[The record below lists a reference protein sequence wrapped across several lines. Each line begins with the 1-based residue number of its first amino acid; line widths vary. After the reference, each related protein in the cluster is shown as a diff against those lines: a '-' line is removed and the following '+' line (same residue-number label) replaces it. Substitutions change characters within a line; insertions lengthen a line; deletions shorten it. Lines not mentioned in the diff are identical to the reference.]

1 MTEDEQTPAAADND
15 AVADTAVPF
24 FVVGLGASGGD
35 TAGIAKALTI
45 LAPLREL
52 CVVLALR
59 DRDALDEQQLRDALG
74 RDAHKLVVPVD
85 GQRLE
90 PATVYLPT
98 AGMLFTLE
106 EGQLRMRKLDEHSER
121 GVIDTFM
128 LSMAQDQDGNTIGLI
143 LGETDGDGV
152 LGLTAIKESGGL
164 TLASGRADLSSSELK
179 NANIPAA
186 VADYLLP
193 LTEISSRI
201 EQHIV
206 HYNRMGEAL
215 ASEAAAKASL
225 DKLSQIADL
234 LRNNTGHDFHG
245 YKRATFMRRVQR
257 RMQVVQV
264 ASMTAYIDVLRSSP
278 DEAQQLFNDLLIG
291 VTQFFR
297 DRREFDFLESHVI
310 PKLFQGKGRSD
321 HLRVWVLGCSTGE
334 EAYSLAMLL
343 REYANTMD
351 APPHIQLFASDID
364 GRALAVARVGRY
376 PQSIAEEVP
385 QDRLARWFVKEGE
398 TYSVSKE
405 LREMCVFSQHS
416 IVKDPPFSRLD
427 MVSCRNLLI
436 YLDADLQNRIIPLFH
451 FALRP
456 HGYLFLG
463 NSENVSRHA
472 KLFAPVERTF
482 RIFQKLDVDT
492 RLHAGFTFAHVV
504 SHSPTIPTVP
514 RPQSANQNLVRQGEG
529 IAERYAPAYAI
540 VDDQFDVL
548 HFSAQAGRY
557 IHPGGGTPSLNLLNL
572 VHRDLRLD
580 LRGALNRAATENR
593 QVHVEGLTISD
604 PAQQNT
610 IDLIIEPAI
619 DSGSAPRGFVVLFK
633 DGPKIPASGTMALG
647 ASAAHDDHVRSLDA
661 ELRVTRERLQAMIE
675 ELESAN
681 EELKSSNEEYQ
692 SLNEELQS
700 ANEELETSK
709 EELQS
714 VNEEVT
720 TVNGEL
726 AHRVQEL
733 AHANSDLKNLL
744 ESTQIATIFLD
755 NELRITNFTPAVAD
769 IFPLVESDIHRP
781 LGHIKSRV
789 NYDELQDDVRKV
801 IRTLSTIDREI
812 ENPTTGMRYIV
823 RVLPYRS
830 VDNFIG
836 GAVVTFMDVTPLTRA
851 ERALRESD
859 SRLRSLM
866 EGIPQ
871 LVWRAV
877 DDGHWTWSSPQ
888 WAAYTGL
895 SEVNTLGQNWL
906 TALHP
911 DDREATLLAWQ
922 QAEDKSAFHIEHRIF
937 NSGEGAYR
945 WFNTKAMPVV
955 DDTGVI
961 IEWLG
966 TSTEVHDLRR
976 LQGEQQLMVAELQ
989 HRTRNLLAVVQSIAR
1004 QTAKETDDLQA
1015 FSGVLEDRLA
1025 ALSRAQGLLSQ
1036 PEAEAIT
1043 LGNLLAMELGAV
1055 AGHANPERITLEGPD
1070 VPLRRSAIQILALAI
1085 HELTTNSR
1093 KYGALSEGRG
1103 RLNVQWRIEGDA
1115 DEPMLSIDWLE
1126 EDIDTSDA
1134 SQLGGGYGRQ
1144 LIERGIPH
1152 NLGGQTTYELGPH
1165 RLHCTI
1171 RVPLATAK
1179 ASRQK
1184 SVDRAVAV
1192 SDS

>member
-1 MTEDEQTPAAADND
+1 MTEDEQISTATDED
-15 AVADTAVPF
+15 TVADSAVPF
-24 FVVGLGASGGD
+24 FVLALGASGGD
-35 TAGIAKALTI
+35 TQGIAKALSA

-59 DRDALDEQQLRDALG
+59 DREALDEPQLRSALG
-74 RDAHKLVVPVD
+74 KEAQRLVVPND
-85 GQRLE
+85 GQALE
-90 PATVYLPT
+90 PDRIYLPPDGT
-98 AGMLFTLE
+98 LFTLE
-106 EGQLRMRKLDEHSER
+106 EGQLRMRRMDEPSSER

-143 LGETDGDGV
+143 LGETGGDGV
-152 LGLTAIKESGGL
+152 LGVTAIKESGGL
-164 TLASGRADLSSSELK
+164 TLASGHAAISASELR

-186 VADYLLP
+186 VVDYMLP
-193 LTEISSRI
+193 LSHISARI

-215 ASEAAAKASL
+215 AGEAAAKASL

-264 ASMTAYIDVLRSSP
+264 SSMDAYIEALRSMP
-278 DEAQQLFNDLLIG
+278 DEALQLFNDLLIG

-310 PKLFQGKGRSD
+310 PKLFQGKGRND
-321 HLRVWVLGCSTGE
+321 HLRIWVLGCSTGE

-343 REYANTMD
+343 REYANKVD

-376 PQSIAEEVP
+376 PQSIADEVP
-385 QDRLARWFVKEGE
+385 PERLARWFVKEGE

-456 HGYLFLG
+456 NGYLFLG

-504 SHSPTIPTVP
+504 SHSPAVQALP
-514 RPQSANQNLVRQGEG
+514 RPPSANQNLVRQGEL

-548 HFSAQAGRY
+548 HFSAQAGRF

-593 QVHVEGLTISD
+593 LIHVKGLTIND
-604 PAQQNT
+604 PKQQNT

-619 DSGSAPRGFVVLFK
+619 DNGSAPRGFVVLFK
-633 DGPKIPASGTMALG
+633 DGPKIPDSESIGSGS
-647 ASAAHDDHVRSLDA
+647 SAAQNDHVRALDA

-789 NYDELQDDVRKV
+789 SYDELQDDVRKV
-801 IRTLSTIDREI
+801 IRTLSTIDREV
-812 ENPTTGMRYIV
+812 ENPVTRTRYIV

-851 ERALRESD
+851 ERALRESE

-871 LVWRAV
+871 LVWRAEEE
-877 DDGHWTWSSPQ
+877 GQWTWSSPQ
-888 WAAYTGL
+888 WTAYTGM
-895 SEVNTLGQNWL
+895 SEDAALGQGWL
-906 TALHP
+906 AAVHP
-911 DDREATLLAWQ
+911 EDRQATQLAWN
-922 QAEDKSAFHIEHRIF
+922 QAEEKSAFHLEHRLF
-937 NSGEGAYR
+937 NAASADYR
-945 WFNTKAMPVV
+945 WFNTKAMPVS
-955 DDTGVI
+955 DESGAI

-976 LQGEQQLMVAELQ
+976 LQGEQQIMVAELQ

-1004 QTAKETDDLQA
+1004 QTMKETDDLPD
-1015 FSGVLEDRLA
+1015 FGSKLEDRLA

-1043 LGNLLAMELGAV
+1043 LGTILEMELGAV
-1055 AGHANPERITLEGPD
+1055 ASHTEAERIRLDGPE

-1093 KYGALSEGRG
+1093 KYGALSERPGKLTVRWQ
-1103 RLNVQWRIEGDA
+1103 LEGEQGA
-1115 DEPMLSIDWLE
+1115 KSLKIDWLE
-1126 EDIDTSDA
+1126 EDIVTSEA
-1134 SQLGGGYGRQ
+1134 GGLGGYGRQ
-1144 LIERGIPH
+1144 LIERGIPY
-1152 NLGGQTTYELGPH
+1152 NLGGQTRYELGPD
-1165 RLHCTI
+1165 RLHCSI
-1171 RVPLATAK
+1171 RVPLASADPGK
-1179 ASRQK
+1179 RRSSGDAGAR
-1184 SVDRAVAV
+1184 
-1192 SDS
+1192 

>member
-1 MTEDEQTPAAADND
+1 MTEDELIASAADND
-15 AVADTAVPF
+15 DAAETVVPF
-24 FVVGLGASGGD
+24 FVVALGASGGN
-35 TAGIAKALTI
+35 TQAIARALDA
-45 LAPLREL
+45 LAPLHEV

-59 DRDALDEQQLRDALG
+59 DRQALDEQELRLALG
-74 RDAHKLVVPVD
+74 QGAQRLVVPAD
-85 GQRLE
+85 GEALK
-90 PATVYLPT
+90 PDAVYLPP
-98 AGMLFTLE
+98 AGTLFTLE
-106 EGQLRMRKLDEHSER
+106 EGQLRMRRIEDHGGER

-152 LGLTAIKESGGL
+152 LGVTAIKESGGL
-164 TLASGRADLSSSELK
+164 TLASGHPAISGHDLR
-179 NANIPAA
+179 NANVPAA
-186 VADYLLP
+186 VVDYALP
-193 LTEISSRI
+193 LADISSRI
-201 EQHIV
+201 QQHIA

-215 ASEAAAKASL
+215 AGEAAARASL

-245 YKRATFMRRVQR
+245 YKRATFLRRVQR

-264 ASMTAYIDVLRSSP
+264 SSLEAYIDVLRSTP

-297 DRREFDFLESHVI
+297 DRREFDFLESHII
-310 PKLFQGKGRSD
+310 PKLFEGKGRSD
-321 HLRVWVLGCSTGE
+321 HLRLWVLGCSTGE

-343 REYANTMD
+343 REYANKLD
-351 APPHIQLFASDID
+351 AAPHIQLFASDID

-376 PQSIAEEVP
+376 PASIADEVP
-385 QDRLARWFVKEGE
+385 PERLARWFVKEGE

-492 RLHAGFTFAHVV
+492 RLHAGFTFPHVI
-504 SHSPTIPTVP
+504 SHQPSVQALP
-514 RPQSANQNLVRQGEG
+514 RPQSANQNLVRQGEV

-540 VDDQFDVL
+540 VDDQFEVL

-557 IHPGGGTPSLNLLNL
+557 IHPGGGAPNLNLLNL

-580 LRGALNRAATENR
+580 LRGALNRAAAENR
-593 QVHVEGLTISD
+593 LVHVEGLTISD

-633 DGPKIPASGTMALG
+633 DGPKLQDRDSKAIG
-647 ASAAHDDHVRSLDA
+647 AAAAHDDHVRSLDA

-781 LGHIKSRV
+781 LGHIKSHV
-789 NYDELQDDVRKV
+789 NYEELQDDVRKV
-801 IRTLSTIDREI
+801 IRTLSTIDREV
-812 ENPTTGMRYIV
+812 ENPTTRMRYIV

-851 ERALRESD
+851 ERALRESE

-877 DDGHWTWSSPQ
+877 DQGHWTWSSPQ
-888 WAAYTGL
+888 WTAYTGL
-895 SEVNTLGQNWL
+895 NELNTLGQGWI
-906 TALHP
+906 AAVHP
-911 DDREATLLAWQ
+911 EDREATLLAWQ
-922 QAEDKSAFHIEHRIF
+922 QAEAKSALHIEHRLF
-937 NSGEGAYR
+937 NAGRGDYR

-955 DDTGVI
+955 GENGAIT
-961 IEWLG
+961 EWLG

-976 LQGEQQLMVAELQ
+976 LQDEQHIMVAELQ

-1004 QTAKETDDLQA
+1004 QTMKEAEDLPGFGAKLD
-1015 FSGVLEDRLA
+1015 DRLS
-1025 ALSRAQGLLSQ
+1025 ALSRAQSLLSQ
-1036 PEAEAIT
+1036 PEAEVVT
-1043 LGNLLAMELGAV
+1043 LASILEMELGAV
-1055 AGHANPERITLEGPD
+1055 SGPEQQERVLLQGPE

-1093 KYGALSEGRG
+1093 KYGALSDAGG
-1103 RLNVQWRIEGDA
+1103 RLAVTWQVSDA
-1115 DEPMLSIDWLE
+1115 PDGPQLHIDWLE
-1126 EDIDTSDA
+1126 EGITA
-1134 SQLGGGYGRQ
+1134 PALGHLSGGYGRQ

-1152 NLGGQTTYELGPH
+1152 NLGGQTTYALADD

-1171 RVPLATAK
+1171 CVPLAAGDGGK
-1179 ASRQK
+1179 AGNLEKGTR
-1184 SVDRAVAV
+1184 
-1192 SDS
+1192 

>member
-1 MTEDEQTPAAADND
+1 MTEDEQLATAADND
-15 AVADTAVPF
+15 AIADSAVPF
-24 FVVGLGASGGD
+24 FVVALGASGGD
-35 TAGIAKALTI
+35 SQGIAKALSALI
-45 LAPLREL
+45 PLREL

-59 DRDALDEQQLRDALG
+59 DREALDEQQLRNALG
-74 RDAHKLVVPVD
+74 KEARRLQEPVD
-85 GQRLE
+85 GQVLA
-90 PATVYLPT
+90 PDHIYLPP
-98 AGMLFTLE
+98 AGTLFTLE
-106 EGQLRMRKLDEHSER
+106 EGQLRMRKVDALAGDR

-152 LGLTAIKESGGL
+152 LGVTAIKESGGL
-164 TLASGRADLSSSELK
+164 TLASGHAAMSASELR

-186 VADYLLP
+186 VVDDVLSLADVC
-193 LTEISSRI
+193 TRI

-215 ASEAAAKASL
+215 AGEATAKASL

-264 ASMTAYIDVLRSSP
+264 SSLNSYIDVLRTTP

-297 DRREFDFLESHVI
+297 DRREFDFLQSHVI
-310 PKLFQGKGRSD
+310 PKLFEGKGRGD
-321 HLRVWVLGCSTGE
+321 HLRIWVLGCSTGE

-343 REYANTMD
+343 REHANTLD
-351 APPHIQLFASDID
+351 VTPHIQLFASDID

-376 PQSIAEEVP
+376 PQSIVDEVP
-385 QDRLARWFVKEGE
+385 PDRLARWFVKEGE

-482 RIFQKLDVDT
+482 RIFRKLDVDT
-492 RLHAGFTFAHVV
+492 RLHGGFTFAHVV
-504 SHSPTIPTVP
+504 SHSPTVQNLP
-514 RPQSANQNLVRQGEG
+514 RAPSANQNLVRQGEV

-557 IHPGGGTPSLNLLNL
+557 IHPGGGAPNLNLLNL

-580 LRGALNRAATENR
+580 LRGALNRAASENR
-593 QVHVEGLTISD
+593 LVHVEGLIIND

-610 IDLIIEPAI
+610 IDLIIEPAL

-633 DGPKIPASGTMALG
+633 DGPKIADDESKSLG
-647 ASAAHDDHVRSLDA
+647 ASAAQSDHVRSLDA

-755 NELRITNFTPAVAD
+755 NDLRITNFTPAVAD

-781 LGHIKSRV
+781 LGHIKSHV
-789 NYDELQDDVRKV
+789 NYEELQDDVRKV
-801 IRTLSTIDREI
+801 IRTLSTIDREV
-812 ENPTTGMRYIV
+812 ENPTTRMRYIV

-851 ERALRESD
+851 ERALRESEV
-859 SRLRSLM
+859 RLRSLV

-871 LVWRAV
+871 LVWRAFDV
-877 DDGHWTWSSPQ
+877 GQWTWTNPQ
-888 WAAYTGL
+888 WMAYTGL
-895 SEVNTLGQNWL
+895 NETATTGQGWI
-906 TALHP
+906 TAVHP
-911 DDREATLLAWQ
+911 DDREATLRAWE
-922 QAEDKSAFHIEHRIF
+922 QAEEKSAFQIEHRLF
-937 NSGEGAYR
+937 NARTSEYR
-945 WFNTKAMPVV
+945 WFNTKAMPVIG
-955 DDTGVI
+955 DNGLI

-976 LQGEQQLMVAELQ
+976 LQGEQQVMVAELQ
-989 HRTRNLLAVVQSIAR
+989 HRTRNLLAVVQSISR
-1004 QTAKETDDLQA
+1004 QTVKESEGLSD
-1015 FSGVLEDRLA
+1015 FGVKLEDRLA
-1025 ALSRAQGLLSQ
+1025 ALSRAQSLLSQ

-1043 LGNLLAMELGAV
+1043 LGTLLEMELGAIGGE
-1055 AGHANPERITLEGPD
+1055 AERERITLQGPE
-1070 VPLRRSAIQILALAI
+1070 VALRHATIQILALAI
-1085 HELTTNSR
+1085 HELSTNSR
-1093 KYGALSEGRG
+1093 KYGALSGRRG
-1103 RLNVQWRIEGDA
+1103 RLAVTWQVQATQDG
-1115 DEPMLSIDWLE
+1115 PQLNIDWLE
-1126 EDIDTSDA
+1126 QDIIATELG
-1134 SQLGGGYGRQ
+1134 QLGGGYGRQ

-1152 NLGGQTTYELGPH
+1152 NLGGQTHYELEAD

-1171 RVPLATAK
+1171 NVPLG
-1179 ASRQK
+1179 
-1184 SVDRAVAV
+1184 AVAA
-1192 SDS
+1192 DTPE